1 MTGTVPGVDTSRSF
15 APTPARGA
23 DERSLQ
29 ALWTGS
35 RLQCGRML
43 RRWVRDPATVI
54 QALVY
59 PAVTLVMLHIVLGN
73 RITAAT
79 GTPAVCG
86 MVPLVVLIGAM
97 FGSVVSAVG
106 LRAERE
112 SGLLSRF
119 YTLPTHRA
127 AGLVGRLMA
136 ELIRVVVTSLV
147 ILAAGIALGFR
158 FTQGFGSG
166 LLLLVVPLG
175 FGLGFALMVTFLAT
189 LSTRLPLVELVS
201 TIATLLMFFN
211 SGFVPVMAYP
221 RWLQPFVEHQPMS
234 CAIDTMRALAE
245 GGELARPL
253 LETVVWSVGMIAVFA
268 VPAAR
273 GYRRAAEN
281 G

>member
-1 MTGTVPGVDTSRSF
+1 MTRSPAGTEREF
-15 APTPARGA
+15 APTPT
-23 DERSLQ
+23 RSLDENSLR

-43 RRWVRDPATVI
+43 LRWSRDPATVI
-54 QALVY
+54 QALIY
-59 PAVTLVMLHIVLGN
+59 PAVTLVMLRVVLGD

-79 GTPAVCG
+79 GEPAVNG
-86 MVPLVVLIGAM
+86 MVPLVVLVGAM

-119 YTLPTHRA
+119 YTLPIHRA
-127 AGLVGRLMA
+127 AGLVGRLFA
-136 ELIRVVVTSLV
+136 EMIRVVVTSLV
-147 ILAAGIALGFR
+147 IFAAGVALGFR
-158 FTQGFGSG
+158 FTQGLGAG

-221 RWLQPFVEHQPMS
+221 RWLQPFVENQPMS

-245 GGELARPL
+245 GGELATPL
-253 LETVVWSVGMIAVFA
+253 LKTIAWTVGMVAVFV